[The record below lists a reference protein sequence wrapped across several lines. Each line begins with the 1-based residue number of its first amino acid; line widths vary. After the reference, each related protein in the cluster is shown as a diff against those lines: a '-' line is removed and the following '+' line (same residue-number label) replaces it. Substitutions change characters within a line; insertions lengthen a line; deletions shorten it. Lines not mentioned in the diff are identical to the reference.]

1 MSQQDPDLRDDPLN
15 RVFPKVAKCNFNKY
29 GPSGTVEIFDGLC
42 ILSLNIINEKAS
54 IESWAS
60 LIWFFKTSSS
70 DLCSPVVLVCDSV
83 HTVCHPAGVEG
94 AVHYIKG
101 LQGVHAQKTDKQHG
115 HSKNNQTLHW
125 LSNNCTTSSGWACCH
140 LLCQADH
147 GGLVCPHADWGQYWC
162 SYLHWLGQTNW
173 NGSKESL
180 SKSRWSNY
188 DSIVVFFS
196 LYVLKYMFVDTT
208 ES

>member
-42 ILSLNIINEKAS
+42 ILSLNIINEKAW
-54 IESWAS
+54 IERWAS
-60 LIWFFKTSSS
+60 LIWIFKTFSS

-83 HTVCHPAGVEG
+83 HSVCHPAGVES

-115 HSKNNQTLHW
+115 NSKNNQTLHW
-125 LSNNCTTSSGWACCH
+125 HFNNCTIFRLSMLPSAVPSWPWGTGLSSCR
-140 LLCQADH
+140 
-147 GGLVCPHADWGQYWC
+147 
-162 SYLHWLGQTNW
+162 LGTILMFI
-173 NGSKESL
+173 SSL
-180 SKSRWSNY
+180 TWSNKLEW
-188 DSIVVFFS
+188 D
-196 LYVLKYMFVDTT
+196 
-208 ES
+208 